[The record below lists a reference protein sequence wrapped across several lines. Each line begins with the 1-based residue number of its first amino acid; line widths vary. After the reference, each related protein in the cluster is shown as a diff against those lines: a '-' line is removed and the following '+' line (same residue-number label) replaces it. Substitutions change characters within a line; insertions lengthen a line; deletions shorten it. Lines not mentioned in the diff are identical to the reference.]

1 MQIVGWHNA
10 TTGAL
15 RAGLS
20 LLNKPVVNGPALSF
34 KYYTL
39 IVNVPLRSYM
49 TWTYEIPKYLP

>member
-10 TTGAL
+10 NTGAL

-20 LLNKPVVNGPALSF
+20 LLNKPVAKGPALSF

-39 IVNVPLRSYM
+39 IWPENTKFLNICPTLM
-49 TWTYEIPKYLP
+49 K